1 MCETESKVS
10 AFAWLMK
17 AIEEVITKPKSNN
30 FEATFVN
37 RFISSSFSIVDNA
50 FRLDPQ
56 MASFQAYC
64 KYLNI

>member
-10 AFAWLMK
+10 AFAWLME

-30 FEATFVN
+30 FEATFDN
-37 RFISSSFSIVDNA
+37 IFICSSISIVGNA
-50 FRLDPQ
+50 FRLGPQ

>member
-30 FEATFVN
+30 FEATFDN
-37 RFISSSFSIVDNA
+37 LFI
-50 FRLDPQ
+50 
-56 MASFQAYC
+56 
-64 KYLNI
+64 

>member
-17 AIEEVITKPKSNN
+17 AIEEVITKPNSNN

-37 RFISSSFSIVDNA
+37 LFIYSSISILRDTS
-50 FRLDPQ
+50 RLGPQ
-56 MASFQAYC
+56 KASFQAYC